1 MGKSTMP
8 VAERF
13 VSINGE
19 GLSIGRLSTFIRFVG
34 CNLACSYC
42 DTRWAC
48 EAGCPA
54 EELTPEQIADYVK
67 STRTPCATLTGG
79 EPVLQPLLP
88 ELIKRLME
96 RTFCDVEIETNGA
109 VDLGELAS
117 LRKQFGCRCDERLFF
132 TMDCKLPSSGMFDQ
146 MRQENFGFLTLGDS
160 VKFVAGS
167 EEDLVVAKKVI
178 EQHDL
183 FGRCEVLFSPVAGQ
197 IDPADIVSF
206 LIENGL
212 TEARMQVQLHKVIW
226 PKQDRGV

>member
-1 MGKSTMP
+1 MGKGTMP

-19 GLSIGRLSTFIRFVG
+19 GLSVGCFSTFIRFVG

-54 EELTPEQIADYVK
+54 EELTPEQIVDYIR
-67 STRTPCATLTGG
+67 STGTSRVTLTGG

-88 ELIKRLME
+88 DLIRLLMQ
-96 RTFCDVEIETNGA
+96 RTVCEVEIETNGA
-109 VDLGELAS
+109 VDLGELYD
-117 LRKQFGCRCDERLFF
+117 LRRTDECRCRDRIGF
-132 TMDCKLPSSGMFDQ
+132 TMDCKLPSSGMSDR
-146 MRQENFGFLTLGDS
+146 MVEENFERLTLPDC
-160 VKFVAGS
+160 VKFVVGS
-167 EEDLVVAKKVI
+167 EADLAVAKKVI
-178 EQHDL
+178 EKHDL
-183 FGRCEVLFSPVAGQ
+183 FGRCDVLFSPVAGE

-206 LIENGL
+206 LIDNNFM
-212 TEARMQVQLHKVIW
+212 EARMQLQLHKIIW